1 MQMNMNRREFLAA
14 FGTVAAG
21 AVLAGC
27 GNSNATS
34 TDSSSDAKSDEK
46 KGMTL
51 IEDGKLTVV
60 AELGFAPFEYMDEKT
75 GEPVGFDVDVINAV
89 AEKMGLTASYLPN
102 QKFDTLVPII
112 KQGGKADVSIAA
124 VPYLDSNQAIVVAK
138 GSSETEETL
147 NDASKQV
154 VCQGGTTGD
163 EWIGENLPD
172 AVRVPV
178 DDVTAALTGVQT
190 GLYQAMVVDLPVA
203 SYMLSQSFSDLEIV
217 KEIPTGEQYGIAVS
231 KDNPELT
238 QAVNKALEDMKSDGT
253 MKEIETKWFGSRPP
267 QGSISAFQQI
277 EKMAGPFLGG
287 VPPTAYEWREDAA
300 PEQERR
306 SGARAG
312 GPVCRGARGV
322 LRRGPGHPAG
332 SACHDHRE
340 GHRQA
345 QRGRRLRRHRC
356 YEHAPYLGGNGRV
369 RRGRLVRDPAAARGR
384 DL

>member
-1 MQMNMNRREFLAA
+1 MKMNMNRREFLAA
-14 FGTVAAG
+14 FGTVATG

-27 GNSNATS
+27 GNFNATS

-124 VPYLDSNQAIVVAK
+124 ITITDERLESVDFSEPYLDSNQAIVVAK

-147 NDASKQV
+147 NDASRQV

-203 SYMLSQSFSDLEIV
+203 SYMLAQSFSDLEIV

-253 MKEIETKWFGSRPP
+253 MKEIETKWFGSE
-267 QGSISAFQQI
+267 I
-277 EKMAGPFLGG
+277 
-287 VPPTAYEWREDAA
+287 
-300 PEQERR
+300 
-306 SGARAG
+306 
-312 GPVCRGARGV
+312 
-322 LRRGPGHPAG
+322 
-332 SACHDHRE
+332 
-340 GHRQA
+340 
-345 QRGRRLRRHRC
+345 
-356 YEHAPYLGGNGRV
+356 
-369 RRGRLVRDPAAARGR
+369 
-384 DL
+384 

>member
-124 VPYLDSNQAIVVAK
+124 ITITDERLESVDFSEPYLDSNQAIVVAK

-203 SYMLSQSFSDLEIV
+203 SYMLAQSFSDLQIV

-253 MKEIETKWFGSRPP
+253 MKEIETTWFGSE
-267 QGSISAFQQI
+267 I
-277 EKMAGPFLGG
+277 
-287 VPPTAYEWREDAA
+287 
-300 PEQERR
+300 
-306 SGARAG
+306 
-312 GPVCRGARGV
+312 
-322 LRRGPGHPAG
+322 
-332 SACHDHRE
+332 
-340 GHRQA
+340 
-345 QRGRRLRRHRC
+345 
-356 YEHAPYLGGNGRV
+356 
-369 RRGRLVRDPAAARGR
+369 
-384 DL
+384 

>member
-124 VPYLDSNQAIVVAK
+124 VTITDERLESVDFSEPYLDSNQAIVVAK

-203 SYMLSQSFSDLEIV
+203 SYMLAQSFSDLQIV

-253 MKEIETKWFGSRPP
+253 MKEIETKWFGSE
-267 QGSISAFQQI
+267 I
-277 EKMAGPFLGG
+277 
-287 VPPTAYEWREDAA
+287 
-300 PEQERR
+300 
-306 SGARAG
+306 
-312 GPVCRGARGV
+312 
-322 LRRGPGHPAG
+322 
-332 SACHDHRE
+332 
-340 GHRQA
+340 
-345 QRGRRLRRHRC
+345 
-356 YEHAPYLGGNGRV
+356 
-369 RRGRLVRDPAAARGR
+369 
-384 DL
+384 

>member
-124 VPYLDSNQAIVVAK
+124 ITITDERMESVDFSEPYLDSNQAIVVAK

-203 SYMLSQSFSDLEIV
+203 SYMLAQSFSDLEIV

-231 KDNPELT
+231 KDNPELA

-253 MKEIETKWFGSRPP
+253 MKEIETKWFGSE
-267 QGSISAFQQI
+267 I
-277 EKMAGPFLGG
+277 
-287 VPPTAYEWREDAA
+287 
-300 PEQERR
+300 
-306 SGARAG
+306 
-312 GPVCRGARGV
+312 
-322 LRRGPGHPAG
+322 
-332 SACHDHRE
+332 
-340 GHRQA
+340 
-345 QRGRRLRRHRC
+345 
-356 YEHAPYLGGNGRV
+356 
-369 RRGRLVRDPAAARGR
+369 
-384 DL
+384 

>member
-124 VPYLDSNQAIVVAK
+124 VTITDERMESVDFSEPYLDSNQAIVVAK

-178 DDVTAALTGVQT
+178 DDVTAALAGVQT

-253 MKEIETKWFGSRPP
+253 MKEIETKWFGSE
-267 QGSISAFQQI
+267 I
-277 EKMAGPFLGG
+277 
-287 VPPTAYEWREDAA
+287 
-300 PEQERR
+300 
-306 SGARAG
+306 
-312 GPVCRGARGV
+312 
-322 LRRGPGHPAG
+322 
-332 SACHDHRE
+332 
-340 GHRQA
+340 
-345 QRGRRLRRHRC
+345 
-356 YEHAPYLGGNGRV
+356 
-369 RRGRLVRDPAAARGR
+369 
-384 DL
+384 

>member
-124 VPYLDSNQAIVVAK
+124 ITITDERMESVDFSEPYLDSNQAIVVAK

-253 MKEIETKWFGSRPP
+253 MKEIETKWFGSE
-267 QGSISAFQQI
+267 I
-277 EKMAGPFLGG
+277 
-287 VPPTAYEWREDAA
+287 
-300 PEQERR
+300 
-306 SGARAG
+306 
-312 GPVCRGARGV
+312 
-322 LRRGPGHPAG
+322 
-332 SACHDHRE
+332 
-340 GHRQA
+340 
-345 QRGRRLRRHRC
+345 
-356 YEHAPYLGGNGRV
+356 
-369 RRGRLVRDPAAARGR
+369 
-384 DL
+384 

>member
-1 MQMNMNRREFLAA
+1 MNLNKTLDRRNFILGLGA
-14 FGTVAAG
+14 AAG
-21 AVLAGC
+21 AAVLAGC
-27 GNSNATS
+27 GGNSGAGAAAS
-34 TDSSSDAKSDEK
+34 TDSANAASYA
-46 KGMTL
+46 L
-51 IEDGKLTVV
+51 VQDGKIIV
-60 AELGFAPFEYMDEKT
+60 ASDLANPPFDYMDGST
-75 GEPVGFDVDVINAV
+75 AVGFEVDLMDAV
-89 AEKMGLTASYLPN
+89 AAKMGLTCEYLPAM
-102 QKFDTLVPII
+102 KFDSIIPLI

-124 VPYLDSNQAIVVAK
+124 VTITDERMESVDFSEPYLDSNQAIVVAK

-253 MKEIETKWFGSRPP
+253 MKGIETKWFGSE
-267 QGSISAFQQI
+267 I
-277 EKMAGPFLGG
+277 
-287 VPPTAYEWREDAA
+287 
-300 PEQERR
+300 
-306 SGARAG
+306 
-312 GPVCRGARGV
+312 
-322 LRRGPGHPAG
+322 
-332 SACHDHRE
+332 
-340 GHRQA
+340 
-345 QRGRRLRRHRC
+345 
-356 YEHAPYLGGNGRV
+356 
-369 RRGRLVRDPAAARGR
+369 
-384 DL
+384 

>member
-27 GNSNATS
+27 GNSNAAS

-51 IEDGKLTVV
+51 IDDGKLTVV

-124 VPYLDSNQAIVVAK
+124 ITITDERLESVDFSEPYLDSNQAIVVAK

-203 SYMLSQSFSDLEIV
+203 SYMLAQSFSDLQIV

-253 MKEIETKWFGSRPP
+253 MKEIETKWFGSE
-267 QGSISAFQQI
+267 I
-277 EKMAGPFLGG
+277 
-287 VPPTAYEWREDAA
+287 
-300 PEQERR
+300 
-306 SGARAG
+306 
-312 GPVCRGARGV
+312 
-322 LRRGPGHPAG
+322 
-332 SACHDHRE
+332 
-340 GHRQA
+340 
-345 QRGRRLRRHRC
+345 
-356 YEHAPYLGGNGRV
+356 
-369 RRGRLVRDPAAARGR
+369 
-384 DL
+384 

>member
-34 TDSSSDAKSDEK
+34 TDSSSDAQPAEK

-124 VPYLDSNQAIVVAK
+124 VTITDERMESVDFSEPYLDSNQAIVVAK

-253 MKEIETKWFGSRPP
+253 MKEIETKWFGSE
-267 QGSISAFQQI
+267 I
-277 EKMAGPFLGG
+277 
-287 VPPTAYEWREDAA
+287 
-300 PEQERR
+300 
-306 SGARAG
+306 
-312 GPVCRGARGV
+312 
-322 LRRGPGHPAG
+322 
-332 SACHDHRE
+332 
-340 GHRQA
+340 
-345 QRGRRLRRHRC
+345 
-356 YEHAPYLGGNGRV
+356 
-369 RRGRLVRDPAAARGR
+369 
-384 DL
+384 

>member
-124 VPYLDSNQAIVVAK
+124 ITITDERLESVDFSEPYLDSNQAIVVAK
-138 GSSETEETL
+138 GSSETQETL

-203 SYMLSQSFSDLEIV
+203 SYMLAQSFSDLQIV

-253 MKEIETKWFGSRPP
+253 MKEIETKWFGSE
-267 QGSISAFQQI
+267 I
-277 EKMAGPFLGG
+277 
-287 VPPTAYEWREDAA
+287 
-300 PEQERR
+300 
-306 SGARAG
+306 
-312 GPVCRGARGV
+312 
-322 LRRGPGHPAG
+322 
-332 SACHDHRE
+332 
-340 GHRQA
+340 
-345 QRGRRLRRHRC
+345 
-356 YEHAPYLGGNGRV
+356 
-369 RRGRLVRDPAAARGR
+369 
-384 DL
+384 

>member
-27 GNSNATS
+27 GNSNATG

-124 VPYLDSNQAIVVAK
+124 VTITDERMESVDFSEPYLDSNQAIVVAK

-253 MKEIETKWFGSRPP
+253 MKEIETKWFGSE
-267 QGSISAFQQI
+267 I
-277 EKMAGPFLGG
+277 
-287 VPPTAYEWREDAA
+287 
-300 PEQERR
+300 
-306 SGARAG
+306 
-312 GPVCRGARGV
+312 
-322 LRRGPGHPAG
+322 
-332 SACHDHRE
+332 
-340 GHRQA
+340 
-345 QRGRRLRRHRC
+345 
-356 YEHAPYLGGNGRV
+356 
-369 RRGRLVRDPAAARGR
+369 
-384 DL
+384 

>member
-1 MQMNMNRREFLAA
+1 MKMNMNRREFLAA

-27 GNSNATS
+27 GNSNASS

-124 VPYLDSNQAIVVAK
+124 VTITDERMESVDFSEPYLDSNQAIVVAK

-253 MKEIETKWFGSRPP
+253 MKEIETKWFGSE
-267 QGSISAFQQI
+267 I
-277 EKMAGPFLGG
+277 
-287 VPPTAYEWREDAA
+287 
-300 PEQERR
+300 
-306 SGARAG
+306 
-312 GPVCRGARGV
+312 
-322 LRRGPGHPAG
+322 
-332 SACHDHRE
+332 
-340 GHRQA
+340 
-345 QRGRRLRRHRC
+345 
-356 YEHAPYLGGNGRV
+356 
-369 RRGRLVRDPAAARGR
+369 
-384 DL
+384 

>member
-124 VPYLDSNQAIVVAK
+124 ITITDERMESVDFSEPYLDSNQAIVVAK

-154 VCQGGTTGD
+154 VCLGGTTGD

-203 SYMLSQSFSDLEIV
+203 SYMLAQSFSDLQIV

-253 MKEIETKWFGSRPP
+253 MKEIETKWFGSE
-267 QGSISAFQQI
+267 I
-277 EKMAGPFLGG
+277 
-287 VPPTAYEWREDAA
+287 
-300 PEQERR
+300 
-306 SGARAG
+306 
-312 GPVCRGARGV
+312 
-322 LRRGPGHPAG
+322 
-332 SACHDHRE
+332 
-340 GHRQA
+340 
-345 QRGRRLRRHRC
+345 
-356 YEHAPYLGGNGRV
+356 
-369 RRGRLVRDPAAARGR
+369 
-384 DL
+384 

>member
-124 VPYLDSNQAIVVAK
+124 VTITDERMESVDFSKPYLDSNQAIVVAK
-138 GSSETEETL
+138 GSSETEESL

-253 MKEIETKWFGSRPP
+253 MKEIETKWFGSE
-267 QGSISAFQQI
+267 I
-277 EKMAGPFLGG
+277 
-287 VPPTAYEWREDAA
+287 
-300 PEQERR
+300 
-306 SGARAG
+306 
-312 GPVCRGARGV
+312 
-322 LRRGPGHPAG
+322 
-332 SACHDHRE
+332 
-340 GHRQA
+340 
-345 QRGRRLRRHRC
+345 
-356 YEHAPYLGGNGRV
+356 
-369 RRGRLVRDPAAARGR
+369 
-384 DL
+384 

>member
-34 TDSSSDAKSDEK
+34 TDSSSDTKSDEK

-124 VPYLDSNQAIVVAK
+124 ITITDERMESVDFSEPYLDSNQAIVVAK

-190 GLYQAMVVDLPVA
+190 GLYQAMVVALPVA

-253 MKEIETKWFGSRPP
+253 MKEIETKWFGSE
-267 QGSISAFQQI
+267 I
-277 EKMAGPFLGG
+277 
-287 VPPTAYEWREDAA
+287 
-300 PEQERR
+300 
-306 SGARAG
+306 
-312 GPVCRGARGV
+312 
-322 LRRGPGHPAG
+322 
-332 SACHDHRE
+332 
-340 GHRQA
+340 
-345 QRGRRLRRHRC
+345 
-356 YEHAPYLGGNGRV
+356 
-369 RRGRLVRDPAAARGR
+369 
-384 DL
+384 

>member
-27 GNSNATS
+27 GNSNAAS

-124 VPYLDSNQAIVVAK
+124 ITITDERLESVDFSEAYLDSNQAIVVAK
-138 GSSETEETL
+138 GSSETQETL

-203 SYMLSQSFSDLEIV
+203 SYMLAQSFSDLEIV

-253 MKEIETKWFGSRPP
+253 MKEIETKWFGSE
-267 QGSISAFQQI
+267 I
-277 EKMAGPFLGG
+277 
-287 VPPTAYEWREDAA
+287 
-300 PEQERR
+300 
-306 SGARAG
+306 
-312 GPVCRGARGV
+312 
-322 LRRGPGHPAG
+322 
-332 SACHDHRE
+332 
-340 GHRQA
+340 
-345 QRGRRLRRHRC
+345 
-356 YEHAPYLGGNGRV
+356 
-369 RRGRLVRDPAAARGR
+369 
-384 DL
+384 

>member
-124 VPYLDSNQAIVVAK
+124 ITITDERMESVDFSEPYLDSNQAIVVAK
-138 GSSETEETL
+138 GSSETQETL

-203 SYMLSQSFSDLEIV
+203 SYMLAQSFSDLEIV

-253 MKEIETKWFGSRPP
+253 MKEIETKWFGSE
-267 QGSISAFQQI
+267 I
-277 EKMAGPFLGG
+277 
-287 VPPTAYEWREDAA
+287 
-300 PEQERR
+300 
-306 SGARAG
+306 
-312 GPVCRGARGV
+312 
-322 LRRGPGHPAG
+322 
-332 SACHDHRE
+332 
-340 GHRQA
+340 
-345 QRGRRLRRHRC
+345 
-356 YEHAPYLGGNGRV
+356 
-369 RRGRLVRDPAAARGR
+369 
-384 DL
+384 

>member
-46 KGMTL
+46 KRMTL

-124 VPYLDSNQAIVVAK
+124 VTITDERMESVDFSEPYLDSNQAIVVAK

-203 SYMLSQSFSDLEIV
+203 SYMLSQYFSDLEIV

-231 KDNPELT
+231 KDNTELT

-253 MKEIETKWFGSRPP
+253 MKEIETKWFGSE
-267 QGSISAFQQI
+267 I
-277 EKMAGPFLGG
+277 
-287 VPPTAYEWREDAA
+287 
-300 PEQERR
+300 
-306 SGARAG
+306 
-312 GPVCRGARGV
+312 
-322 LRRGPGHPAG
+322 
-332 SACHDHRE
+332 
-340 GHRQA
+340 
-345 QRGRRLRRHRC
+345 
-356 YEHAPYLGGNGRV
+356 
-369 RRGRLVRDPAAARGR
+369 
-384 DL
+384 

>member
-46 KGMTL
+46 KGMAL

-124 VPYLDSNQAIVVAK
+124 ITITDERMESVDFSEPYLDSNQAIVVAK

-203 SYMLSQSFSDLEIV
+203 SYMLAQSFSDLQIV

-253 MKEIETKWFGSRPP
+253 MKEIETKWFGSE
-267 QGSISAFQQI
+267 I
-277 EKMAGPFLGG
+277 
-287 VPPTAYEWREDAA
+287 
-300 PEQERR
+300 
-306 SGARAG
+306 
-312 GPVCRGARGV
+312 
-322 LRRGPGHPAG
+322 
-332 SACHDHRE
+332 
-340 GHRQA
+340 
-345 QRGRRLRRHRC
+345 
-356 YEHAPYLGGNGRV
+356 
-369 RRGRLVRDPAAARGR
+369 
-384 DL
+384 

>member
-124 VPYLDSNQAIVVAK
+124 VTITDERMESVDFSEPYLDSNQAIVVAK

-203 SYMLSQSFSDLEIV
+203 SYMLSQSFSDLQIV

-253 MKEIETKWFGSRPP
+253 MKEIETKWFGSE
-267 QGSISAFQQI
+267 S
-277 EKMAGPFLGG
+277 
-287 VPPTAYEWREDAA
+287 
-300 PEQERR
+300 
-306 SGARAG
+306 
-312 GPVCRGARGV
+312 
-322 LRRGPGHPAG
+322 
-332 SACHDHRE
+332 
-340 GHRQA
+340 
-345 QRGRRLRRHRC
+345 
-356 YEHAPYLGGNGRV
+356 
-369 RRGRLVRDPAAARGR
+369 
-384 DL
+384 

>member
-124 VPYLDSNQAIVVAK
+124 VTITDERLESVDFSEPYLDSNQAIVVAK
-138 GSSETEETL
+138 GSSETQETL

-238 QAVNKALEDMKSDGT
+238 QAVNRALEDMKSDGT
-253 MKEIETKWFGSRPP
+253 MKEIETKWFGSE
-267 QGSISAFQQI
+267 I
-277 EKMAGPFLGG
+277 
-287 VPPTAYEWREDAA
+287 
-300 PEQERR
+300 
-306 SGARAG
+306 
-312 GPVCRGARGV
+312 
-322 LRRGPGHPAG
+322 
-332 SACHDHRE
+332 
-340 GHRQA
+340 
-345 QRGRRLRRHRC
+345 
-356 YEHAPYLGGNGRV
+356 
-369 RRGRLVRDPAAARGR
+369 
-384 DL
+384 

>member
-27 GNSNATS
+27 GNSNAAS

-124 VPYLDSNQAIVVAK
+124 ITITDERLESVDFSEPYLDSNQAIVVAK

-253 MKEIETKWFGSRPP
+253 MKEIETKWFGSE
-267 QGSISAFQQI
+267 I
-277 EKMAGPFLGG
+277 
-287 VPPTAYEWREDAA
+287 
-300 PEQERR
+300 
-306 SGARAG
+306 
-312 GPVCRGARGV
+312 
-322 LRRGPGHPAG
+322 
-332 SACHDHRE
+332 
-340 GHRQA
+340 
-345 QRGRRLRRHRC
+345 
-356 YEHAPYLGGNGRV
+356 
-369 RRGRLVRDPAAARGR
+369 
-384 DL
+384 

>member
-1 MQMNMNRREFLAA
+1 MQINMNRREFLAA

-124 VPYLDSNQAIVVAK
+124 VTITDERMESVDFSEPYLDSNQAIVVAK

-253 MKEIETKWFGSRPP
+253 MKEIETKWFGSE
-267 QGSISAFQQI
+267 I
-277 EKMAGPFLGG
+277 
-287 VPPTAYEWREDAA
+287 
-300 PEQERR
+300 
-306 SGARAG
+306 
-312 GPVCRGARGV
+312 
-322 LRRGPGHPAG
+322 
-332 SACHDHRE
+332 
-340 GHRQA
+340 
-345 QRGRRLRRHRC
+345 
-356 YEHAPYLGGNGRV
+356 
-369 RRGRLVRDPAAARGR
+369 
-384 DL
+384 

>member
-27 GNSNATS
+27 GNSNVTS

-89 AEKMGLTASYLPN
+89 AEKMGLAASYLPN

-124 VPYLDSNQAIVVAK
+124 ITITDERLESVDFSEPYLDSNQAIVVAK

-203 SYMLSQSFSDLEIV
+203 SYMLAQSFSDLQIV

-253 MKEIETKWFGSRPP
+253 MKEIETKWFGSE
-267 QGSISAFQQI
+267 I
-277 EKMAGPFLGG
+277 
-287 VPPTAYEWREDAA
+287 
-300 PEQERR
+300 
-306 SGARAG
+306 
-312 GPVCRGARGV
+312 
-322 LRRGPGHPAG
+322 
-332 SACHDHRE
+332 
-340 GHRQA
+340 
-345 QRGRRLRRHRC
+345 
-356 YEHAPYLGGNGRV
+356 
-369 RRGRLVRDPAAARGR
+369 
-384 DL
+384 

>member
-14 FGTVAAG
+14 FGAVAAG

-124 VPYLDSNQAIVVAK
+124 VTITDERLESVDFSEPYLDSNQAIVVAK

-253 MKEIETKWFGSRPP
+253 MKEIETKWFGSE
-267 QGSISAFQQI
+267 I
-277 EKMAGPFLGG
+277 
-287 VPPTAYEWREDAA
+287 
-300 PEQERR
+300 
-306 SGARAG
+306 
-312 GPVCRGARGV
+312 
-322 LRRGPGHPAG
+322 
-332 SACHDHRE
+332 
-340 GHRQA
+340 
-345 QRGRRLRRHRC
+345 
-356 YEHAPYLGGNGRV
+356 
-369 RRGRLVRDPAAARGR
+369 
-384 DL
+384 

>member
-124 VPYLDSNQAIVVAK
+124 VTITDERMESVDFSEPYLDSNQAIVVAK
-138 GSSETEETL
+138 GSSETEESL

-231 KDNPELT
+231 KNNPELT

-253 MKEIETKWFGSRPP
+253 MKEIETKWFGSE
-267 QGSISAFQQI
+267 I
-277 EKMAGPFLGG
+277 
-287 VPPTAYEWREDAA
+287 
-300 PEQERR
+300 
-306 SGARAG
+306 
-312 GPVCRGARGV
+312 
-322 LRRGPGHPAG
+322 
-332 SACHDHRE
+332 
-340 GHRQA
+340 
-345 QRGRRLRRHRC
+345 
-356 YEHAPYLGGNGRV
+356 
-369 RRGRLVRDPAAARGR
+369 
-384 DL
+384 

>member
-124 VPYLDSNQAIVVAK
+124 ITITDERMESVDFSEPYLDSNQAIVVAK

-203 SYMLSQSFSDLEIV
+203 SYMLAQSFSDLEIV
-217 KEIPTGEQYGIAVS
+217 NEIPTGEQYGIAVS

-253 MKEIETKWFGSRPP
+253 MKEIETKWFGSE
-267 QGSISAFQQI
+267 I
-277 EKMAGPFLGG
+277 
-287 VPPTAYEWREDAA
+287 
-300 PEQERR
+300 
-306 SGARAG
+306 
-312 GPVCRGARGV
+312 
-322 LRRGPGHPAG
+322 
-332 SACHDHRE
+332 
-340 GHRQA
+340 
-345 QRGRRLRRHRC
+345 
-356 YEHAPYLGGNGRV
+356 
-369 RRGRLVRDPAAARGR
+369 
-384 DL
+384 

>member
-27 GNSNATS
+27 GNSNAAS

-124 VPYLDSNQAIVVAK
+124 ITITDERLESVDFSEPYLDSNQAIVVAK

-203 SYMLSQSFSDLEIV
+203 SYMLAQSFSDLEIV

-253 MKEIETKWFGSRPP
+253 MEEIETKWFGSE
-267 QGSISAFQQI
+267 I
-277 EKMAGPFLGG
+277 
-287 VPPTAYEWREDAA
+287 
-300 PEQERR
+300 
-306 SGARAG
+306 
-312 GPVCRGARGV
+312 
-322 LRRGPGHPAG
+322 
-332 SACHDHRE
+332 
-340 GHRQA
+340 
-345 QRGRRLRRHRC
+345 
-356 YEHAPYLGGNGRV
+356 
-369 RRGRLVRDPAAARGR
+369 
-384 DL
+384 

>member
-27 GNSNATS
+27 GNSNAAS

-124 VPYLDSNQAIVVAK
+124 ITITDERLESVDFSEPYLDSNQAIVVAK

-203 SYMLSQSFSDLEIV
+203 SYMLAQSFSDLQIV

-238 QAVNKALEDMKSDGT
+238 HAVNKALEDMKSDGT
-253 MKEIETKWFGSRPP
+253 MKEIETKWFGSE
-267 QGSISAFQQI
+267 I
-277 EKMAGPFLGG
+277 
-287 VPPTAYEWREDAA
+287 
-300 PEQERR
+300 
-306 SGARAG
+306 
-312 GPVCRGARGV
+312 
-322 LRRGPGHPAG
+322 
-332 SACHDHRE
+332 
-340 GHRQA
+340 
-345 QRGRRLRRHRC
+345 
-356 YEHAPYLGGNGRV
+356 
-369 RRGRLVRDPAAARGR
+369 
-384 DL
+384 

>member
-75 GEPVGFDVDVINAV
+75 GEPVGFDVDVVNAV

-124 VPYLDSNQAIVVAK
+124 ITITDERLESVDFSEPYLDSNQAIVVAK

-203 SYMLSQSFSDLEIV
+203 SYMLAQSFSDLQIV

-253 MKEIETKWFGSRPP
+253 MKEIETKWFGSE
-267 QGSISAFQQI
+267 I
-277 EKMAGPFLGG
+277 
-287 VPPTAYEWREDAA
+287 
-300 PEQERR
+300 
-306 SGARAG
+306 
-312 GPVCRGARGV
+312 
-322 LRRGPGHPAG
+322 
-332 SACHDHRE
+332 
-340 GHRQA
+340 
-345 QRGRRLRRHRC
+345 
-356 YEHAPYLGGNGRV
+356 
-369 RRGRLVRDPAAARGR
+369 
-384 DL
+384 

>member
-51 IEDGKLTVV
+51 IEDGKLTIV

-124 VPYLDSNQAIVVAK
+124 ITITDERMESVDFSEPYLDSNQAIVVAK

-203 SYMLSQSFSDLEIV
+203 SYMLAQSFSDLQIV

-253 MKEIETKWFGSRPP
+253 MKEIETKWFGSE
-267 QGSISAFQQI
+267 I
-277 EKMAGPFLGG
+277 
-287 VPPTAYEWREDAA
+287 
-300 PEQERR
+300 
-306 SGARAG
+306 
-312 GPVCRGARGV
+312 
-322 LRRGPGHPAG
+322 
-332 SACHDHRE
+332 
-340 GHRQA
+340 
-345 QRGRRLRRHRC
+345 
-356 YEHAPYLGGNGRV
+356 
-369 RRGRLVRDPAAARGR
+369 
-384 DL
+384 

>member
-34 TDSSSDAKSDEK
+34 ADSSSDAKSDEK

-124 VPYLDSNQAIVVAK
+124 ITITDERLESVDFSEPYLDSNQAIVVAK

-253 MKEIETKWFGSRPP
+253 MKEIETKWFGSE
-267 QGSISAFQQI
+267 I
-277 EKMAGPFLGG
+277 
-287 VPPTAYEWREDAA
+287 
-300 PEQERR
+300 
-306 SGARAG
+306 
-312 GPVCRGARGV
+312 
-322 LRRGPGHPAG
+322 
-332 SACHDHRE
+332 
-340 GHRQA
+340 
-345 QRGRRLRRHRC
+345 
-356 YEHAPYLGGNGRV
+356 
-369 RRGRLVRDPAAARGR
+369 
-384 DL
+384 

>member
-124 VPYLDSNQAIVVAK
+124 ITITDERLESVDFSEPYLDSNQAIVVAK
-138 GSSETEETL
+138 GSSETQETL

-203 SYMLSQSFSDLEIV
+203 SYMLAQSFSDLQIV

-238 QAVNKALEDMKSDGT
+238 QAINKALEDMKSDGT
-253 MKEIETKWFGSRPP
+253 MKEIETKWFGSE
-267 QGSISAFQQI
+267 I
-277 EKMAGPFLGG
+277 
-287 VPPTAYEWREDAA
+287 
-300 PEQERR
+300 
-306 SGARAG
+306 
-312 GPVCRGARGV
+312 
-322 LRRGPGHPAG
+322 
-332 SACHDHRE
+332 
-340 GHRQA
+340 
-345 QRGRRLRRHRC
+345 
-356 YEHAPYLGGNGRV
+356 
-369 RRGRLVRDPAAARGR
+369 
-384 DL
+384 

>member
-124 VPYLDSNQAIVVAK
+124 VTITDERMESVDFSEPYLDSNQAIVVAK

-238 QAVNKALEDMKSDGT
+238 QAVNKALEDLKSDGT
-253 MKEIETKWFGSRPP
+253 MKEIETKWFGSE
-267 QGSISAFQQI
+267 I
-277 EKMAGPFLGG
+277 
-287 VPPTAYEWREDAA
+287 
-300 PEQERR
+300 
-306 SGARAG
+306 
-312 GPVCRGARGV
+312 
-322 LRRGPGHPAG
+322 
-332 SACHDHRE
+332 
-340 GHRQA
+340 
-345 QRGRRLRRHRC
+345 
-356 YEHAPYLGGNGRV
+356 
-369 RRGRLVRDPAAARGR
+369 
-384 DL
+384 

>member
-14 FGTVAAG
+14 VGTVAAG

-27 GNSNATS
+27 GNSNAAS

-46 KGMTL
+46 KGMAL

-89 AEKMGLTASYLPN
+89 AEKVGLTASYLPN

-124 VPYLDSNQAIVVAK
+124 ITITDERMESVDFSEPYLDSNQAIVVAK

-203 SYMLSQSFSDLEIV
+203 SYMLAQSFSDLQIV

-253 MKEIETKWFGSRPP
+253 MKEIETKWFGSE
-267 QGSISAFQQI
+267 I
-277 EKMAGPFLGG
+277 
-287 VPPTAYEWREDAA
+287 
-300 PEQERR
+300 
-306 SGARAG
+306 
-312 GPVCRGARGV
+312 
-322 LRRGPGHPAG
+322 
-332 SACHDHRE
+332 
-340 GHRQA
+340 
-345 QRGRRLRRHRC
+345 
-356 YEHAPYLGGNGRV
+356 
-369 RRGRLVRDPAAARGR
+369 
-384 DL
+384 

>member
-27 GNSNATS
+27 GNSNAAS

-124 VPYLDSNQAIVVAK
+124 ITITDERLESVDFSEPYLDSNQAIVVAK

-203 SYMLSQSFSDLEIV
+203 SYMLAQSFSDLEIV

-238 QAVNKALEDMKSDGT
+238 QAVNKALDDMKSDGT
-253 MKEIETKWFGSRPP
+253 MKDIETKWFG
-267 QGSISAFQQI
+267 A
-277 EKMAGPFLGG
+277 EL
-287 VPPTAYEWREDAA
+287 
-300 PEQERR
+300 
-306 SGARAG
+306 
-312 GPVCRGARGV
+312 
-322 LRRGPGHPAG
+322 
-332 SACHDHRE
+332 
-340 GHRQA
+340 
-345 QRGRRLRRHRC
+345 
-356 YEHAPYLGGNGRV
+356 
-369 RRGRLVRDPAAARGR
+369 
-384 DL
+384 